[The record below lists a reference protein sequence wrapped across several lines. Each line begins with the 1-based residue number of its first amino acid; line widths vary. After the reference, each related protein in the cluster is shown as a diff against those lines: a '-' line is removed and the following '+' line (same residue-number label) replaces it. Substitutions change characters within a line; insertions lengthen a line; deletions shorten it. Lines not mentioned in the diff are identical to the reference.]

1 MKGTPIIFVMFGV
14 IILAVSMLSL
24 ASYYGE
30 ADWTW
35 MSNQIAGLVVVLMV
49 LTVAL
54 YTLMGWLR
62 KR

>member
-1 MKGTPIIFVMFGV
+1 MFGV

-35 MSNQIAGLVVVLMV
+35 MSNQVASLVMVLMV
-49 LTVAL
+49 LAVAL
-54 YTLMGWLR
+54 YTLMGWL

>member
-54 YTLMGWLR
+54 YTLMSWV